1 MGPFSKNLSLSLYG
15 IMFLFPKM
23 KVEIPSLFSINICF
37 VLSFYLMLSVV
48 RYHEVYSAS
57 SFMKSGFER
66 DQDRKNI
73 IVIQTL
79 HSYLRTKKDMIVKKS

>member
-1 MGPFSKNLSLSLYG
+1 MS
-15 IMFLFPKM
+15 
-23 KVEIPSLFSINICF
+23 
-37 VLSFYLMLSVV
+37 SVV

-73 IVIQTL
+73 IAIQTL
-79 HSYLRTKKDMIVKKS
+79 HSYLQTKKDMIVKKS